1 MQKQQLASLRVAVA
15 EAMADKEAT
24 FEALGTAREKALEL
38 QEALAD
44 ANAQVR
50 LLTAELAAVRSEL
63 DAGLTNDGIG
73 EGVAQEEGMAEQ
85 LAELQKELDEAR
97 SKAAAAQQ
105 ARDETD
111 ASLATLQH
119 DLDGAHADIVAA
131 QTARVEADALVAKL
145 QTDLDDARADAAT
158 ARHAR
163 EQCNRA
169 VAELKLE
176 VEDAHAEV
184 VEARQAREK
193 GDEAFAKLQLDL
205 DAARDGLK
213 EAELEVRTVKAQAE
227 AGPDAC
233 LLNLEKDLASKN
245 AEAHNA
251 ASPDA
256 AALQVAV
263 MQEEVATL
271 RKQTSEAFVSSGVDA
286 SVVGREHKVE
296 SINQEGAEAEETAE
310 AKLVEDKRPPSISH
324 KESAAAH
331 EMTSSTA
338 VLQVLQKALQEAE
351 IRRSALNSEGA
362 VAEELFV
369 IVREALARCAAEA
382 AASEGE
388 LQEKIDKLA
397 GNLAGERVE
406 FSGREA
412 LLLSEIK
419 RLRAGL
425 AAGAVQAAML
435 AEKTC
440 NRATGR
446 VGTVAAPVEHQTASV
461 LPHPVAT
468 ASAQEIEIL
477 VQRVEDFADESV
489 AAREQQALSMAEVA
503 QRAEKALRMVRG
515 ADVQVDAAYQREAT
529 GAVGHASMWPGVDR
543 AQTEQEVLLL
553 RGEVE
558 RLQAAEGQT
567 VDELTRC
574 AAGYRTTANVSYT
587 VYIQTPLF
595 QRVLGLYT

>member
-50 LLTAELAAVRSEL
+50 LLSAELAAVRSEL

-97 SKAAAAQQ
+97 FKAAAAQQ

-163 EQCNRA
+163 EQSNRA

-176 VEDAHAEV
+176 VEDANAEV

-213 EAELEVRTVKAQAE
+213 EAELEVRTMKAQAE

-233 LLNLEKDLASKN
+233 LLNLEKDLASKI
-245 AEAHNA
+245 AEAHN

-286 SVVGREHKVE
+286 PVVGREHKVE
-296 SINQEGAEAEETAE
+296 SINQKGAEAEETAE
-310 AKLVEDKRPPSISH
+310 AKLVKDKRPPSISH

-351 IRRSALNSEGA
+351 IRRGALNSEDA

-440 NRATGR
+440 NRATGS

-461 LPHPVAT
+461 LPHPIAT
-468 ASAQEIEIL
+468 ASAQKIAIL
-477 VQRVEDFADESV
+477 VQRVEDFVDEGV

-515 ADVQVDAAYQREAT
+515 ADVQVDAASQREAT

-587 VYIQTPLF
+587 VHIQTPLF
-595 QRVLGLYT
+595 QRVLGLNT